1 MHACIHTHTHT
12 FIWGRLETVG
22 SVRSKREK
30 VTVELWLEGRHFRQS
45 LILSHTELHNCL
57 KNQLFLFVDYCSVW
71 TPPDSSLASG
81 AGAMRYS
88 LRLQPVICLRAAQQ
102 FYRLVVN
109 HQLATAVSGAGCGI
123 VSRAASAS
131 ATPRHVKPK
140 KPKGVT
146 DKVKLWLTVT
156 CVLHIIYV
164 LCRMWDGK
172 RGGQSCSLDRGFG
185 RCQ

>member
-1 MHACIHTHTHT
+1 MIYIYMYMCTRAYTHTHT

-164 LCRMWDGK
+164 LCTMWDGK
-172 RGGQSCSLDRGFG
+172 RGG
-185 RCQ
+185 